1 MFSGST
7 GQTSTSA
14 RSAKA
19 VTVPDIGGARPRDCQ
34 VCASIPLQVGSM
46 TNRSNPTP
54 PTRQPIA
61 GGQDSK
67 DNMRKSSVVA
77 KQTGMVTRR
86 FTRGRGFT
94 LVELMITVAV
104 VAILAAIAIPTYRQY
119 IIRGN
124 RSAAESVMM
133 DLANREQ
140 QFLLANRSYADTT
153 ALTANGYTLPSD
165 VGQNYNWAVTAGL
178 DASSSAPIFTITFT
192 PINGQSSDVTLT
204 LDNQG
209 TKSPIASWT
218 H

>member
-1 MFSGST
+1 MS
-7 GQTSTSA
+7 
-14 RSAKA
+14 
-19 VTVPDIGGARPRDCQ
+19 
-34 VCASIPLQVGSM
+34 
-46 TNRSNPTP
+46 
-54 PTRQPIA
+54 
-61 GGQDSK
+61 
-67 DNMRKSSVVA
+67 KSSVGA

-153 ALTANGYTLPSD
+153 ALTANGYSLPSD